1 MPAILGLFNLFSLF
15 YIFRSLQLSATIWRE
30 WSSVVQEPLTRRK
43 KSLAEQASFFIA
55 VPIGV
60 LLHELGHAL
69 AVWGF
74 GGQVVEFGYRVFWGY
89 VVPQGTFSQAQNWL
103 IGLAGT
109 LGSLVFGVVVW
120 LLLQGNKRSALRF
133 FGLRAFRFQVYFST
147 VYYPLFTLF
156 GFDGDWR
163 TIYDFRATPL
173 LSGLLVPLHLGLVLL
188 FYWGDRT
195 GWFER
200 PSHETI
206 AERDQFAAIQEA
218 ASLAPHD
225 TAVQLQYIDML
236 RQSGVV
242 NRAKTALKTFLEQNP
257 NTGGGY
263 LELAV
268 LESAGKSQISR
279 RASEHLQKALSLG
292 IPNPAGRVYAQQLL
306 GKYHLDRNETGT
318 AINHLDEAL
327 AEKVEGGETAVT
339 SHMSH
344 LYFQRSQA
352 HRRQRQYELAYQDIQ
367 QAITLAQQT
376 GDERLVTHYRDE
388 QAIIEKH
395 AGRKLANT
403 PGPTNFS

>member
-43 KSLAEQASFFIA
+43 KSLVEQASFFIA

-69 AVWGF
+69 AVWAF

-109 LGSLVFGVVVW
+109 LGSLVFGVAIW
-120 LLLQGNKRSALRF
+120 LLLKRNKRSALRF

-147 VYYPLFTLF
+147 IYYPLFTLF
-156 GFDGDWR
+156 GFDGDWK

-206 AERDQFAAIQEA
+206 AERDQFTAVQEA
-218 ASLAPHD
+218 ASRDLHD
-225 TAVQLQYIDML
+225 TAVQLKYIDML
-236 RQSGVV
+236 RQAGVV
-242 NRAKTALKTFLEQNP
+242 NRAKTALKTFLNQNP
-257 NTGGGY
+257 NAGPGY
-263 LELAV
+263 LELAI
-268 LESAGKSQISR
+268 LESAGKSQIPR

-292 IPNPAGRVYAQQLL
+292 VPNPVGQVYAHQLL
-306 GKYHLDRNETGT
+306 GKYHLDRNEPET

-327 AEKVEGGETAVT
+327 AQKGEGEETAV
-339 SHMSH
+339 SHHKAVLYH
-344 LYFQRSQA
+344 LRSQA
-352 HRRQRQYELAYQDIQ
+352 HRRQRQYELAYQDIR
-367 QAITLAQQT
+367 QAVAIAQKN
-376 GDERLVTHYRDE
+376 GDENRINYYREE
-388 QAIIEKH
+388 QAIIENH
-395 AGRKLANT
+395 AGRTLGLPN
-403 PGPTNFS
+403 G